1 MSNASR
7 WWMVWMI
14 GVALSLG
21 ACVQPAPPN
30 TGATTAG
37 NEGAAG
43 ASSADETAP
52 DDVTS
57 DNPDALR
64 VGLVTSIGTVNDGT
78 FNQYAHEGAVR
89 AAAEFDLTYS
99 FIETQS
105 AADVAQN
112 INTFVRDG
120 FDVIV
125 AVGIPITEATYNAAR
140 ANPDITFIGVDQDA
154 SGERALPNLVGIQFR
169 EDQGGFLAGVLA
181 GMVTQSNV
189 LGFVGGMEVPSVKR
203 FRNGFA
209 NGAQYVNPDV
219 QVLGVFV
226 PSFTDPAQG
235 GSVATQFVGE
245 GADVVFGAGGA
256 TSSGGIQA
264 AASAG
269 VYVIGV
275 DQDEY
280 ATTFG
285 NGAAPGADRILT
297 SIIKRV
303 DVGVYDQL
311 KAIVAGTFTGN
322 GNYVLDVTNDGL
334 TYAPFHD
341 AAAAVSPEME
351 QRLQAAQAG
360 LADGSLSTGVDP
372 VSGDV
377 DAATVP
383 APEPFAR

>member
-7 WWMVWMI
+7 WWMVCMI

-21 ACVQPAPPN
+21 ACVQPAPPT

-37 NEGAAG
+37 DATTAG
-43 ASSADETAP
+43 EPPAGPAAP

-57 DNPDALR
+57 DDPDALR
-64 VGLVTSIGTVNDGT
+64 VGLVTSIGSVNDGT

-89 AAAEFDLTYS
+89 AATEFDLTYS

-105 AADVAQN
+105 AADVGRN

-120 FDVIV
+120 YDVII
-125 AVGIPITEATYNAAR
+125 AVGIPIAEATYNAAR
-140 ANPDITFIGVDQDA
+140 DNPDVTFVGVDQDA
-154 SGERALPNLVGIQFR
+154 SGDRALPNLVGIQFR

-181 GMVTQSNV
+181 GMVTESDV
-189 LGFVGGMEVPSVKR
+189 LGFVGGVEVPSVKR

-209 NGAQYVNPDV
+209 NGAQYVNPDA

-245 GADVVFGAGGA
+245 GADVIFGAGGA

-269 VYVIGV
+269 AYVIGV

-280 ATTFG
+280 VTTFG

-303 DVGVYDQL
+303 DVGVYDQI
-311 KAIVAGTFTGN
+311 KAIVEGTFTGD

-334 TYAPFHD
+334 TYADFHD
-341 AAAAVSPEME
+341 AAAAISPEME

-360 LADGSLSTGVDP
+360 LADGSLTTGVDP
-372 VSGDV
+372 VSGDM

-383 APEPFAR
+383 APVPFAP